1 MARGRRIYTP
11 DEKLEMINAE
21 INECEERLKTLKEQ
35 KKQLE
40 QEIHDK
46 ELAEL
51 DSLIRASG
59 KTIGDIKLMLV

>member
-1 MARGRRIYTP
+1 MARGRKTFTP
-11 DEKLEMINAE
+11 DEKLEMTNVE
-21 INECEERLKTLKEQ
+21 INECEQRLIVLKEQ

-51 DSLIRASG
+51 DSIIRASG
-59 KTIGDIKLMLV
+59 KTIGDIKMMLA